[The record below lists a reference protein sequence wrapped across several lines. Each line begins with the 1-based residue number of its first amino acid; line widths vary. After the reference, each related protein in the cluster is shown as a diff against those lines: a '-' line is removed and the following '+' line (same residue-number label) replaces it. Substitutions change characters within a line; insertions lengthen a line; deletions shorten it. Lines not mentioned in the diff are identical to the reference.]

1 MESLHKLIKIR
12 GANRSVA
19 TKLEREAL
27 ELLSEPGE
35 PRDDERICRLETILE
50 LLDSKLKEL
59 KLFDGQIIDVLEEEE
74 KIDSEVTGANEYE
87 FRISNAIRKIKR
99 KLHPPNPFSPATST
113 RIRRQLPTTPPSV
126 RRLSLLTTT
135 PLTPANPSSDE
146 HDGNGNNS
154 LQSGSSSSSHGNSN
168 SKLPKLQLPRFSGDI
183 VNFFSFWESFNAA
196 VHENTNIPTITK
208 FSYLKS
214 YLDGQAARAI
224 EGLPMTEANYENALL
239 ILQDRFGK
247 KQKIISKHMD
257 ELLKLP
263 VCQND
268 KPAQLRYVYDTI
280 NVHVRGLQS
289 LGISSDQ
296 YGSLLIPVI
305 MSRVPKDISLQI
317 ARHTSKE
324 IWSISELLM
333 IIKHEVEA
341 REMRDYIHIADNKA
355 PITTTKIRATGNMGT
370 TSVFVSRNATKN
382 IRCYFCSGNHYASD
396 CNTIVDVNKRKEHLL
411 RVGRCFSCLRTGH
424 VVKTCPSAKFCSFC
438 RGKHHSSICERKSN
452 NSGAESMPP
461 NVTAISK
468 EKKSTHVLLQTAK
481 ATAVNPSTGEKCS
494 IRILFD
500 NGSQRS
506 YVTEDVV
513 KKLQLKTE
521 MKETLNLNTFGS
533 AEYKSKNCKL
543 VSFQIE
549 LNDGQLAV
557 VNALSYPELCS
568 PLPTL
573 VEVNSFPH
581 LQGLEL
587 ADEVDIGS
595 NDHINVLIGA
605 DQYHSIVVGDVIRGE
620 NGPVAVKSKLGWV
633 LSGKLE
639 SSKISQ
645 DNFTSANLC
654 IENPRL
660 TESDKDKEL
669 VDTLKAFWEVENTG
683 LDCNKLVD
691 SNETDKF
698 CDIRVQGD
706 RYEVGLPWK
715 PTEPKNMVNNF
726 EQCKTRL
733 NSLHSRLIKDP
744 ELMREYDGI
753 FKEQLAQGIIEK
765 VPSSELDNDNVR
777 FMPHFGVIRKDR
789 VTSKVRVVF
798 DASAKMETD
807 NLSLNDRLE
816 RGPNLIPMLFD
827 VLVKFRT
834 KVIALTADIE
844 KAFLQIGIKQ
854 EDRDFLRF
862 LWYDEPQSANRSIVQ
877 LRYARLPFGLR
888 PSPAVLGSVL
898 LQHVSS
904 YQEKNP
910 EIVKVL
916 KGLFVDDLS
925 TGGETV
931 DKAYEI
937 YQQSKQVMKEGN
949 FNLRKWNSNSQE
961 LIERIRKSEGQATTG
976 GSDPK
981 LGEEDQSYVQ
991 SCIGLSADNETVK
1004 ILGLHWNSSSDE
1016 ICYDFTE
1023 ITQLAKTLPATKRSL
1038 LRLTAKIFDPLGIL
1052 SVFTVRMKAMFQSL
1066 CLQKV
1071 AWDEELQGSARLE
1084 FNAFLSKLEQ
1094 LSKVRIPRCLIN
1106 GLSVRSYQIHGFS
1119 DASEQAYACVVYLR
1133 TEYENGE
1140 VDCRIIASKARVAP
1154 IKQVTIPKL
1163 ELMGALLLAELMDTI
1178 RTVLLEE
1185 LDPAKITSFYW
1196 VDSLVAL
1203 CWIKNSKPWKQ
1214 FVRNRVHKILEL
1226 TDRSEWKFCP
1236 GVLNPADLP
1245 SRGLCG
1251 KDLSRNVFWFEGPE
1265 FLKQRIEL
1273 WPSIDITDKEAHEIA
1288 LKEEANNSHMIT
1300 HTLSTSTDV
1309 LSIQN
1314 LVNIERFGSKRKLL
1328 GTLAWVFRFV
1338 GNCKASLTNQTP
1350 DLNEELRNEEI
1361 ERAEYKLLSYI
1372 QREEFSEEYE
1382 YLRGKMVTKPPLKVK
1397 QFNLFLDNNGV
1408 IRARSRITN
1417 ASVPDSTKTPILL
1430 RPYNWYSKLVIKEY
1444 HAIVLHSGVRD
1455 TLNEIRQRYWILRGR
1470 EAVKKF
1476 KRSCTVCIWIDRHT
1490 IKSTLAPDLPDS
1502 RVDDGPPFTNTGLDF
1517 AGPLLIKVVAFLF
1530 ANANS
1535 SEDLEELS
1543 LDDGYPRPVMYVDV
1557 PPKVNRNL
1565 EGTKSQEEEQE
1576 EKGKDEKYITEAEQD
1591 AAEKKHGKKGNRTPR
1606 FIEMKNI
1613 ETRLF
1618 NPKLKKLQGRR
1629 RIIYQRQSRRRRR
1642 RRWWG

>member
-1 MESLHKLIKIR
+1 
-12 GANRSVA
+12 
-19 TKLEREAL
+19 
-27 ELLSEPGE
+27 
-35 PRDDERICRLETILE
+35 
-50 LLDSKLKEL
+50 
-59 KLFDGQIIDVLEEEE
+59 
-74 KIDSEVTGANEYE
+74 
-87 FRISNAIRKIKR
+87 
-99 KLHPPNPFSPATST
+99 
-113 RIRRQLPTTPPSV
+113 
-126 RRLSLLTTT
+126 
-135 PLTPANPSSDE
+135 
-146 HDGNGNNS
+146 
-154 LQSGSSSSSHGNSN
+154 
-168 SKLPKLQLPRFSGDI
+168 
-183 VNFFSFWESFNAA
+183 
-196 VHENTNIPTITK
+196 
-208 FSYLKS
+208 
-214 YLDGQAARAI
+214 
-224 EGLPMTEANYENALL
+224 
-239 ILQDRFGK
+239 
-247 KQKIISKHMD
+247 
-257 ELLKLP
+257 
-263 VCQND
+263 
-268 KPAQLRYVYDTI
+268 
-280 NVHVRGLQS
+280 
-289 LGISSDQ
+289 
-296 YGSLLIPVI
+296 
-305 MSRVPKDISLQI
+305 
-317 ARHTSKE
+317 
-324 IWSISELLM
+324 
-333 IIKHEVEA
+333 
-341 REMRDYIHIADNKA
+341 
-355 PITTTKIRATGNMGT
+355 
-370 TSVFVSRNATKN
+370 
-382 IRCYFCSGNHYASD
+382 
-396 CNTIVDVNKRKEHLL
+396 
-411 RVGRCFSCLRTGH
+411 
-424 VVKTCPSAKFCSFC
+424 
-438 RGKHHSSICERKSN
+438 
-452 NSGAESMPP
+452 
-461 NVTAISK
+461 
-468 EKKSTHVLLQTAK
+468 
-481 ATAVNPSTGEKCS
+481 
-494 IRILFD
+494 
-500 NGSQRS
+500 
-506 YVTEDVV
+506 
-513 KKLQLKTE
+513 
-521 MKETLNLNTFGS
+521 
-533 AEYKSKNCKL
+533 
-543 VSFQIE
+543 
-549 LNDGQLAV
+549 
-557 VNALSYPELCS
+557 
-568 PLPTL
+568 
-573 VEVNSFPH
+573 
-581 LQGLEL
+581 
-587 ADEVDIGS
+587 
-595 NDHINVLIGA
+595 
-605 DQYHSIVVGDVIRGE
+605 
-620 NGPVAVKSKLGWV
+620 
-633 LSGKLE
+633 
-639 SSKISQ
+639 
-645 DNFTSANLC
+645 
-654 IENPRL
+654 
-660 TESDKDKEL
+660 
-669 VDTLKAFWEVENTG
+669 
-683 LDCNKLVD
+683 
-691 SNETDKF
+691 
-698 CDIRVQGD
+698 
-706 RYEVGLPWK
+706 
-715 PTEPKNMVNNF
+715 MVNNF

-798 DASAKMETD
+798 DASAKMETE

-816 RGPNLIPMLFD
+816 RGPNLILMLFD

-1084 FNAFLSKLEQ
+1084 FNAFLSKLQQ

-1300 HTLSTSTDV
+1300 HTLSSSTDV

-1430 RPYNWYSKLVIKEY
+1430 RPYNWYSKFCARRGLPRKLYSDNAKTFKAASKEVKQILNSKNVKSM
-1444 HAIVLHSGVRD
+1444 IVDKGVDWEFIVPKSPWMGGAWER
-1455 TLNEIRQRYWILRGR
+1455 LIRSL
-1470 EAVKKF
+1470 
-1476 KRSCTVCIWIDRHT
+1476 
-1490 IKSTLAPDLPDS
+1490 
-1502 RVDDGPPFTNTGLDF
+1502 
-1517 AGPLLIKVVAFLF
+1517 
-1530 ANANS
+1530 S
-1535 SEDLEELS
+1535 SD
-1543 LDDGYPRPVMYVDV
+1543 
-1557 PPKVNRNL
+1557 
-1565 EGTKSQEEEQE
+1565 
-1576 EKGKDEKYITEAEQD
+1576 
-1591 AAEKKHGKKGNRTPR
+1591 
-1606 FIEMKNI
+1606 
-1613 ETRLF
+1613 
-1618 NPKLKKLQGRR
+1618 
-1629 RIIYQRQSRRRRR
+1629 
-1642 RRWWG
+1642 

>member
-74 KIDSEVTGANEYE
+74 KIDSEVTEANEYE

-126 RRLSLLTTT
+126 RRLSLLRTT
-135 PLTPANPSSDE
+135 PITPANPSSDE

-168 SKLPKLQLPRFSGDI
+168 SKLPK
-183 VNFFSFWESFNAA
+183 
-196 VHENTNIPTITK
+196 
-208 FSYLKS
+208 
-214 YLDGQAARAI
+214 
-224 EGLPMTEANYENALL
+224 
-239 ILQDRFGK
+239 
-247 KQKIISKHMD
+247 
-257 ELLKLP
+257 
-263 VCQND
+263 
-268 KPAQLRYVYDTI
+268 
-280 NVHVRGLQS
+280 
-289 LGISSDQ
+289 
-296 YGSLLIPVI
+296 
-305 MSRVPKDISLQI
+305 
-317 ARHTSKE
+317 
-324 IWSISELLM
+324 
-333 IIKHEVEA
+333 
-341 REMRDYIHIADNKA
+341 
-355 PITTTKIRATGNMGT
+355 
-370 TSVFVSRNATKN
+370 
-382 IRCYFCSGNHYASD
+382 
-396 CNTIVDVNKRKEHLL
+396 
-411 RVGRCFSCLRTGH
+411 
-424 VVKTCPSAKFCSFC
+424 
-438 RGKHHSSICERKSN
+438 GKHHSSICERKSN

-789 VTSKVRVVF
+789 
-798 DASAKMETD
+798 
-807 NLSLNDRLE
+807 
-816 RGPNLIPMLFD
+816 
-827 VLVKFRT
+827 
-834 KVIALTADIE
+834 
-844 KAFLQIGIKQ
+844 
-854 EDRDFLRF
+854 
-862 LWYDEPQSANRSIVQ
+862 

-937 YQQSKQVMKEGN
+937 YQQSKQVMREGN

-991 SCIGLSADNETVK
+991 SCIGLSADNET
-1004 ILGLHWNSSSDE
+1004 
-1016 ICYDFTE
+1016 
-1023 ITQLAKTLPATKRSL
+1023 
-1038 LRLTAKIFDPLGIL
+1038 
-1052 SVFTVRMKAMFQSL
+1052 
-1066 CLQKV
+1066 LQ
-1071 AWDEELQGSARLE
+1071 
-1084 FNAFLSKLEQ
+1084 Q

-1154 IKQVTIPKL
+1154 IKQFSVASVVL
-1163 ELMGALLLAELMDTI
+1163 GYLLPEGSQSKWFVASG
-1178 RTVLLEE
+1178 LLQISEF
-1185 LDPAKITSFYW
+1185 SF
-1196 VDSLVAL
+1196 
-1203 CWIKNSKPWKQ
+1203 
-1214 FVRNRVHKILEL
+1214 
-1226 TDRSEWKFCP
+1226 
-1236 GVLNPADLP
+1236 
-1245 SRGLCG
+1245 
-1251 KDLSRNVFWFEGPE
+1251 
-1265 FLKQRIEL
+1265 
-1273 WPSIDITDKEAHEIA
+1273 
-1288 LKEEANNSHMIT
+1288 
-1300 HTLSTSTDV
+1300 V
-1309 LSIQN
+1309 LS
-1314 LVNIERFGSKRKLL
+1314 S
-1328 GTLAWVFRFV
+1328 
-1338 GNCKASLTNQTP
+1338 
-1350 DLNEELRNEEI
+1350 
-1361 ERAEYKLLSYI
+1361 
-1372 QREEFSEEYE
+1372 
-1382 YLRGKMVTKPPLKVK
+1382 
-1397 QFNLFLDNNGV
+1397 
-1408 IRARSRITN
+1408 RARRFALISR
-1417 ASVPDSTKTPILL
+1417 
-1430 RPYNWYSKLVIKEY
+1430 E
-1444 HAIVLHSGVRD
+1444 VR
-1455 TLNEIRQRYWILRGR
+1455 
-1470 EAVKKF
+1470 F
-1476 KRSCTVCIWIDRHT
+1476 C
-1490 IKSTLAPDLPDS
+1490 
-1502 RVDDGPPFTNTGLDF
+1502 
-1517 AGPLLIKVVAFLF
+1517 
-1530 ANANS
+1530 
-1535 SEDLEELS
+1535 
-1543 LDDGYPRPVMYVDV
+1543 
-1557 PPKVNRNL
+1557 
-1565 EGTKSQEEEQE
+1565 
-1576 EKGKDEKYITEAEQD
+1576 
-1591 AAEKKHGKKGNRTPR
+1591 
-1606 FIEMKNI
+1606 
-1613 ETRLF
+1613 
-1618 NPKLKKLQGRR
+1618 
-1629 RIIYQRQSRRRRR
+1629 
-1642 RRWWG
+1642 